1 MSEHHDVSARPR
13 RGRQAAGVGALLL
26 VLVLGTACGNV
37 LGQPDPPESGDEPIL
52 QPADDEDFV
61 ILHGQPL
68 GDGRAADPAG
78 GATATTAPGSPAS
91 PPPSEPPTEPPIGA
105 APAGSADGPPVAAD
119 PDGSLATA
127 VGLGLLAVVSLALT
141 GISAAAVW
149 RTLHAWRS
157 VDVFGATGFGTP
169 AGPPARSFSLL
180 VTAGRAAP
188 AGPAGLGATLDRLA
202 ALDHPHVE
210 VLAIVDHDDPGTRR
224 VADEAAARHPRV
236 RVVVDRNFRKSTGRA
251 LDAALAECRGEVVG
265 VFQPGDQVHPQLL
278 RHVDATMAETG
289 AVAVQGGVRPVGLGR
304 DRGRDRGR
312 RARWT
317 VLRHALDRYFWFR
330 SRLHS
335 HARQGF
341 TPLEPTTAFVRS
353 DVLGEL
359 GGWAEDGPGE
369 GVELGVRLAVAG
381 ARVAVAHDPVLD
393 TRVPAPESPQA
404 VAAAEARWLA
414 GFVLAGRRGTWRR
427 LPTRRQRVLARATLA
442 QPVLQALA
450 GAIAPPAAVAAV
462 ALGAPAPVVVAAL
475 VPCVPLLVRL
485 AVETAGLAEMCRTR
499 GERARLRD
507 RLGLALTAVP
517 HHLVLGLAAVWA
529 LGRGRSAGAGGRG
542 AAPARATETG
552 AATATSAAAAAAAA
566 AGRRAPA
573 GPAARRSPAPGPD
586 RRDVVDL
593 ATRRRE
599 TTDAAAIRAGALDR

>member
-1 MSEHHDVSARPR
+1 LSEHHDASARRR
-13 RGRQAAGVGALLL
+13 RGYHAAGVCALGL
-26 VLVLGTACGNV
+26 VLVLGTAACGDV
-37 LGQPDPPESGDEPIL
+37 LGQPSPPEAGDEPIL

-68 GDGRAADPAG
+68 DREPAAGTG
-78 GATATTAPGSPAS
+78 GATATTAPGSPTS
-91 PPPSEPPTEPPIGA
+91 PPPTEPPIGA
-105 APAGSADGPPVAAD
+105 ARARGADGPPVAAD
-119 PDGSLATA
+119 PGGSLVTA
-127 VGLGLLAVVSLALT
+127 VGLGLLALVSLALT

-157 VDVFGATGFGTP
+157 VDVSGGASGEHDRLLGATGFGMP

-180 VTAGRAAP
+180 VPAGQGAP
-188 AGPAGLGATLDRLA
+188 AGVAGLGTTLDHLA
-202 ALDHPHVE
+202 ALDHPRVE
-210 VLAIVDHDDPGTRR
+210 VVAIVDHDDPGARR
-224 VADEAAARHPRV
+224 VADEAAARHRRV

-251 LDAALAECRGEVVG
+251 LNAALAGCRGEVVG
-265 VFQPGDQVHPQLL
+265 VFQAGDQVHRQLL

-317 VLRHALDRYFWFR
+317 ALRHALDRYFWFR

-341 TPLEPTTAFVRS
+341 TPLEPTTAFVRA

-359 GGWAEDGPGE
+359 GGWTEDGPGE

-381 ARVAVAHDPVLD
+381 SRVAVAYDPVLD
-393 TRVPAPESPQA
+393 TRVPAPETRPA

-414 GFVLAGRRGTWRR
+414 GFVRAGRRGAWRR
-427 LPTRRQRVLARATLA
+427 LPTRRQRLLARATLA

-450 GAIAPPAAVAAV
+450 AAVAPPAAVAAV

-485 AVETAGLAEMCRTR
+485 VVESAGLAEMCRTR

-517 HHLVLGLAAVWA
+517 HHLVLGLAAVRA
-529 LGRGRSAGAGGRG
+529 LGRDRRTSGAGSPDTA
-542 AAPARATETG
+542 AAPDDASASTDAR
-552 AATATSAAAAAAAA
+552 
-566 AGRRAPA
+566 RRALA
-573 GPAARRSPAPGPD
+573 GPASRRSPALGPD
-586 RRDVVDL
+586 RRGVVDL

-599 TTDAAAIRAGALDR
+599 PTDAAAIRAGALDR

>member
-1 MSEHHDVSARPR
+1 LSEHHDASARRR
-13 RGRQAAGVGALLL
+13 RGYHAAGVCALGL
-26 VLVLGTACGNV
+26 VLVLGTAACGNV
-37 LGQPDPPESGDEPIL
+37 LGQPSPPEAGDEPIL

-61 ILHGQPL
+61 ILHGEPL
-68 GDGRAADPAG
+68 DREPAAGTG
-78 GATATTAPGSPAS
+78 GATATTAPDSPAS
-91 PPPSEPPTEPPIGA
+91 PPPTEPPIGA
-105 APAGSADGPPVAAD
+105 APPRGADGPPVAAD
-119 PDGSLATA
+119 PDGSLVTA
-127 VGLGLLAVVSLALT
+127 VGLGLLALVSLALT

-157 VDVFGATGFGTP
+157 VDVFGATGFGMP
-169 AGPPARSFSLL
+169 VGPPTRSFSLL
-180 VTAGRAAP
+180 VPAGRGAP
-188 AGPAGLGATLDRLA
+188 AGVAGLGATLDRLA
-202 ALDHPHVE
+202 ALDHPRVE
-210 VLAIVDHDDPGTRR
+210 VVAIVDHDDPGTRR
-224 VADEAAARHPRV
+224 VADEAAARHRRV

-251 LDAALAECRGEVVG
+251 LNAVLAGCRGEVVG

-278 RHVDATMAETG
+278 SHVDATMAETG

-317 VLRHALDRYFWFR
+317 ALRHALDRYFWFR

-341 TPLEPTTAFVRS
+341 TPLEPTTAFVRA

-381 ARVAVAHDPVLD
+381 SRVAVAYDPVLD
-393 TRVPAPESPQA
+393 TRVPAPETRPA

-414 GFVLAGRRGTWRR
+414 GFVRAGRRGTWRR

-442 QPVLQALA
+442 QPVLHALA
-450 GAIAPPAAVAAV
+450 AAVVPPAAVAAV
-462 ALGAPAPVVVAAL
+462 ALGAPGPVVVAAL

-485 AVETAGLAEMCRTR
+485 VVESAGLAEMCRTR

-517 HHLVLGLAAVWA
+517 HHLVVGLAAVRA
-529 LGRGRSAGAGGRG
+529 LGRDRRTSGAGS
-542 AAPARATETG
+542 PDT
-552 AATATSAAAAAAAA
+552 AAASDDASTDAR
-566 AGRRAPA
+566 RRAHA
-573 GPAARRSPAPGPD
+573 GPASRRSPALGPD
-586 RRDVVDL
+586 RRGVVDL

-599 TTDAAAIRAGALDR
+599 PTDAAAIRAGALDR